1 MEPQTDVKAVRRQSS
16 FDPNNNQI
24 ADDDSADLE
33 AANEQLVEAINGRLL
48 ADNSQPNGKSIDD
61 SKSDASNS
69 GEEEDRDNDSAS
81 LISDE
86 DFDALNDDDDDEED
100 DPQGD
105 SNVVQDKMKRKAEQ
119 EPYDV
124 DKALI
129 STFLEHTTSI
139 VRKTCLFVN
148 HIVSPLSPSH
158 PLTTARNATYL
169 LVFSTLQAEARLA
182 ARRQA
187 RAEAREIRMKELERQ
202 QKEQEQNA
210 DRVFDM
216 QAEQGIAPRTR
227 YNLSPAVNSVARNN
241 VISRR
246 SSEDSV
252 EEEGRNHRDI
262 RFELKVRGNHKRL
275 YYSR

>member
-1 MEPQTDVKAVRRQSS
+1 MESPSEVKSS
-16 FDPNNNQI
+16 IDPNNNRIPDEQ
-24 ADDDSADLE
+24 SADRVVSLS
-33 AANEQLVEAINGRLL
+33 ARPTVDDVHTDQLVEAINGRLL
-48 ADNSQPNGKSIDD
+48 VGLQENHNDKSRNNKSIG
-61 SKSDASNS
+61 SDQGSDLSYEDAQEE
-69 GEEEDRDNDSAS
+69 EEEDNDKSVF
-81 LISDE
+81 SDE
-86 DFDALNDDDDDEED
+86 LGDEEEEE
-100 DPQGD
+100 
-105 SNVVQDKMKRKAEQ
+105 SEVTAAIK

-124 DKALI
+124 DTVLI

-139 VRKTCLFVN
+139 VRTFDILISIIK
-148 HIVSPLSPSH
+148 SPLVNVKMSYIYHCCWCSSP
-158 PLTTARNATYL
+158 
-169 LVFSTLQAEARLA
+169 LQAEARLA

-216 QAEQGIAPRTR
+216 QSEQGIAPRTTR
-227 YNLSPAVNSVARNN
+227 YTLSPAVNTVARNN

-262 RFELKVRGNHKRL
+262 RFELKVRKGSL
-275 YYSR
+275 

>member
-105 SNVVQDKMKRKAEQ
+105 SNVVQDKMKRKAEE

-139 VRKTCLFVN
+139 VRKTCL
-148 HIVSPLSPSH
+148 LSITLFHPYHQASH
-158 PLTTARNATYL
+158 SL
-169 LVFSTLQAEARLA
+169 LQEMRPTNSFFLPHRPRPAW
-182 ARRQA
+182 RRV
-187 RAEAREIRMKELERQ
+187 
-202 QKEQEQNA
+202 
-210 DRVFDM
+210 DRR
-216 QAEQGIAPRTR
+216 G
-227 YNLSPAVNSVARNN
+227 
-241 VISRR
+241 RR
-246 SSEDSV
+246 P
-252 EEEGRNHRDI
+252 
-262 RFELKVRGNHKRL
+262 VR
-275 YYSR
+275 SA